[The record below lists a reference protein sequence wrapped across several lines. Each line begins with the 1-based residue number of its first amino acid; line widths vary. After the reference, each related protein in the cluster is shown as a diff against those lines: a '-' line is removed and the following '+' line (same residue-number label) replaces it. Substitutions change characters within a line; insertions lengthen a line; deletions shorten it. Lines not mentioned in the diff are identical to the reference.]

1 MSVFDCP
8 ECKKLLEAAAI
19 AIKEH
24 LEALSKVSAAV
35 HEAPGLNH
43 EGLKKEVNN
52 QRVAR
57 MDAYER
63 YQNHLCSHDARVR
76 AAG

>member
-1 MSVFDCP
+1 MSISDCP
-8 ECKKLLEAAAI
+8 ECKKLLDAAAI
-19 AIKEH
+19 AIKKH
-24 LEALSKVSAAV
+24 LEALGKVSAAV

-43 EGLKKEVNN
+43 EGLKMEVNK

-76 AAG
+76 VAG